1 MSVDTLGYVKRLE
14 AGGFKREQAEAQ
26 AEALRDEVIP
36 QLSTKID
43 LDRHGQRLES
53 RIDHLEAKIE
63 SALWK
68 HSFAVILA
76 VVAVGGF
83 LLRFNN

>member
-1 MSVDTLGYVKRLE
+1 MTIDTLGYVKRLE
-14 AGGFKREQAEAQ
+14 AAGYKREQAEAH
-26 AEALRDEVIP
+26 AEALRDDVVP
-36 QLSTKID
+36 QLATRLD
-43 LDRHGQRLES
+43 LERLADR
-53 RIDHLEAKIE
+53 LEAKFE

-68 HSFAVILA
+68 HSLAVILA